1 MRQDCG
7 GIARLL
13 QPLRD
18 RELGAVGDALRLE
31 HLAPLCAIRREH
43 LLTPFAQHV
52 HYIREGLRGELL
64 GENARGNESALLPS
78 MDLYAR
84 KLDKAQMKLW
94 F

>member
-1 MRQDCG
+1 M
-7 GIARLL
+7 
-13 QPLRD
+13 
-18 RELGAVGDALRLE
+18 GAVAV
-31 HLAPLCAIRREH
+31 
-43 LLTPFAQHV
+43 LTPFAQHV